1 MEKITTSAEI
11 KLAIQNLQF
20 EHEVQGALLK
30 QHFFDVFESLKPI
43 NLIKSTLQ
51 EVTASPYLIDS
62 VLSSTMGL
70 LSGYVSKKLAIG
82 GSKNVMRNIVGSLL
96 QFGVTNV
103 VSKNSGILKTL
114 GNFVIKHVVHR
125 NENKDK
131 EHD

>member
-11 KLAIQNLQF
+11 KLAIQNLEF
-20 EHEVQGALLK
+20 EHEVQGKLLK
-30 QHFFDVFESLKPI
+30 QHFFDVFESFKPI

-51 EVTASPYLIDS
+51 EVTSSPFLIDN

-70 LSGYVSKKLAIG
+70 LSGYISKKIAIG
-82 GSKNVMRNIVGSLL
+82 GSKSVIRKIVGSLL

-103 VSKNSGILKTL
+103 VSQNSGILKTL

-125 NENKDK
+125 NENKNR
-131 EHD
+131 E